1 MTEQLDADS
10 RQLGHPFDIGWAA
23 TWGAAYVFDYR
34 REPDQSL
41 ARVHE
46 ADRIGREHS
55 IPVLYEVLVPMD
67 EGLAMLRKGQ
77 LLEAISLLER
87 GIEGW
92 RARGG
97 YLNLPYLKSALA
109 EALSRQ
115 GKFEAGLCLLEEC
128 LGQIERPGW
137 HERVWLAEILRLK
150 GWVLMRQGR
159 RIEAEAQLR
168 ASIDCARRQQAR
180 SWELR
185 SSKTLAELLIKCGQR
200 DAARQLLEPIYDWF
214 TEGFDTLDLKE
225 AKALLD
231 ELAA

>member
-1 MTEQLDADS
+1 M
-10 RQLGHPFDIGWAA
+10 G
-23 TWGAAYVFDYR
+23 
-34 REPDQSL
+34 
-41 ARVHE
+41 
-46 ADRIGREHS
+46 
-55 IPVLYEVLVPMD
+55 

-97 YLNLPYLKSALA
+97 YLNLPYLKCALA
-109 EALSRQ
+109 EALSLQ
-115 GKFEAGLCLLEEC
+115 GNIEGGLRLLSEC
-128 LGQIERPGW
+128 LDKIERPGW

-150 GWVLMRQGR
+150 GWVHMRQDR
-159 RIEAEAQLR
+159 RTEAEAQLR
-168 ASIDCARRQQAR
+168 ASIECARGQQAK

-225 AKALLD
+225 VKTLLY
-231 ELAA
+231 ELVA

>member
-1 MTEQLDADS
+1 M
-10 RQLGHPFDIGWAA
+10 G
-23 TWGAAYVFDYR
+23 
-34 REPDQSL
+34 
-41 ARVHE
+41 
-46 ADRIGREHS
+46 
-55 IPVLYEVLVPMD
+55 

-77 LLEAISLLER
+77 LFEAISFLER

-97 YLNLPYLKSALA
+97 YLNLPYLKCALA

-115 GKFEAGLCLLEEC
+115 GNIEGSLRFLSEC
-128 LGQIERPGW
+128 LDQIERTGW
-137 HERVWLAEILRLK
+137 YERVWLAEILRLK
-150 GWVLMRQGR
+150 GWVLMRQGQR
-159 RIEAEAQLR
+159 TEAEAQLR
-168 ASIDCARRQQAR
+168 ASIECARQQQAR

-185 SSKTLAELLIKCGQR
+185 SSKTLAELLIECGQR
-200 DAARQLLEPIYDWF
+200 DAARHLLAPMYDWF